1 MKYILKL
8 IAAIVVIT
16 YALRLVNAESD
27 LLVLGGVGIIGS
39 VLYFAFTEFNKVLN
53 HLNSKL

>member
-16 YALRLVNAESD
+16 YALRLINAQSD
-27 LLVLGGVGIIGS
+27 LLVLGGVAIIGS
-39 VLYFAFTEFNKVLN
+39 VLYFVFTEFNKVLN